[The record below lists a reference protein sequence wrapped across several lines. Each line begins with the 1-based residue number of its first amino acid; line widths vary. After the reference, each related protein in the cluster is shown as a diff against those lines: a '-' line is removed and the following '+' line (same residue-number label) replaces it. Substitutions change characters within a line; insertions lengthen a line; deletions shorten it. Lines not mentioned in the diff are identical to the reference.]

1 MARTVKCPGCGAD
14 LTVKDDNRDFMFCE
28 FCGTKIRLDDYQ
40 ETHRFVDE
48 ARIQESKDA
57 KELELKKMEFEEGDT
72 VMDVLKRTGVD
83 IDVSKGYVAGID
95 GLYEFDC
102 GKNSG
107 WMYRVNGKFPN
118 YMAGKCKLHDGDKV
132 EWLYTCVR
140 GDL

>member
-57 KELELKKMEFEEGDT
+57 KELELKKMEQERWRTEDANKT
-72 VMDVLKRTGVD
+72 VATYFKWL
-83 IDVSKGYVAGID
+83 GIVIVILVIAYIICM
-95 GLYEFDC
+95 GL
-102 GKNSG
+102 GI
-107 WMYRVNGKFPN
+107 
-118 YMAGKCKLHDGDKV
+118 A
-132 EWLYTCVR
+132 
-140 GDL
+140 

>member
-57 KELELKKMEFEEGDT
+57 KELELKKMEQERW
-72 VMDVLKRTGVD
+72 RTKD
-83 IDVSKGYVAGID
+83 ANKTAATYFKWLGIVIVILVIAYIICM
-95 GLYEFDC
+95 GL
-102 GKNSG
+102 GI
-107 WMYRVNGKFPN
+107 
-118 YMAGKCKLHDGDKV
+118 A
-132 EWLYTCVR
+132 
-140 GDL
+140 